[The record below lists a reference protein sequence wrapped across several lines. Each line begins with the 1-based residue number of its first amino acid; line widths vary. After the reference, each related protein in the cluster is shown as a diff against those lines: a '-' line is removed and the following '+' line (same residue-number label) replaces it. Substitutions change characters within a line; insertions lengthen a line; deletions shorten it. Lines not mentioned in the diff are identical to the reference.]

1 MVEVI
6 SEGSHLVL
14 GIRVSYAAD
23 PLCLMG
29 CELRPL
35 PFMVLL
41 YPMNAPV
48 D

>member
-6 SEGSHLVL
+6 SEDSHLVL
-14 GIRVSYAAD
+14 SIRVSFAAH

-29 CELRPL
+29 WELRPL

-41 YPMNAPV
+41 YPMNASV